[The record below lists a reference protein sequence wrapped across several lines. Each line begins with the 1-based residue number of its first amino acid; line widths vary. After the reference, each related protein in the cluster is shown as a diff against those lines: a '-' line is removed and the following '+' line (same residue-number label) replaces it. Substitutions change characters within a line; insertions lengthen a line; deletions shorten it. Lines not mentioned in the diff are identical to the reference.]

1 MANLATIAIIG
12 RMGRDAETKYTNAG
26 KMTVVFTLAVN
37 RRRGETE
44 STAWYR
50 CTAFGRLAETLD
62 KLAQSG
68 ALVKGREVYVSGDFD
83 PREYTANDGT
93 QRVSYDV
100 FCDKVQLIGARDETA
115 PPQGI
120 EASDVPF

>member
-115 PPQGI
+115 PPQVI

>member
-1 MANLATIAIIG
+1 MANLATIQLIG
-12 RMGRDAETKYTNAG
+12 RLGKDAESRYSPQG
-26 KMTVVFTLAVN
+26 KLNVVFTLAVN

-44 STAWYR
+44 TTAWYR

-100 FCDKVQLIGARDETA
+100 FCDKVQLIGARDEQ
-115 PPQGI
+115 PQAQ
-120 EASDVPF
+120 EAAYSDVPF

>member
-83 PREYTANDGT
+83 PREYTANDGP